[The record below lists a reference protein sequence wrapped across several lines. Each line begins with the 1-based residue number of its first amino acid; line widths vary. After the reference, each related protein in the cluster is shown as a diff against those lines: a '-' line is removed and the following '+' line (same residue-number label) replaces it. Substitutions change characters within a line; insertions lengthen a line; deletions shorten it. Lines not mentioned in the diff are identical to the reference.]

1 MWLQILQ
8 GVGWSGGYMVGPAS
22 HSLVA
27 LGRLPSLIFSK
38 MGIIYFIGLILINR
52 FICIKY

>member
-1 MWLQILQ
+1 
-8 GVGWSGGYMVGPAS
+8 MVGPAS

-38 MGIIYFIGLILINR
+38 MGIYFIGLILINR